1 MKKIIAKQIHSSIV
15 QKVNRH
21 THSWGHYDGMTTDDL
36 SVALV
41 AYGADCALIAFWDD
55 KQIGVCHAGWRGL
68 IDGIIQNVLNN
79 FTITVQCHIA
89 PFLHEFEIQQDSCYK
104 LIREKFGDRYFR
116 YEETKIIF
124 EFKRAVLHSIESIP
138 YTIDD
143 RSTINHPTLAS
154 FRRDK
159 KKGNG
164 TQNRLAIWRD
174 HTDTVQT
181 KLFYPKEEIVLW
193 HP

>member
-1 MKKIIAKQIHSSIV
+1 MKKIIAKQTHSSIV
-15 QKVNRH
+15 QKVDRH
-21 THSWGHYDGMTTDDL
+21 THSWGQYDGMITDDL

-55 KQIGVCHAGWRGL
+55 KKIGICHAGWKGFVE
-68 IDGIIQNVLNN
+68 GIIENILNN
-79 FTITVQCHIA
+79 FTIEVRCHIA
-89 PFLHEFEIQQDSCYK
+89 PFLHEFEIKRDTCYE

-116 YEETKIIF
+116 YENTKIIF
-124 EFKRAVLHSIESIP
+124 EFRRAIVHSLESIP

-143 RSTINHPTLAS
+143 RSTIDHPTLAS

-164 TQNRLAIWRD
+164 TQNRLVVWRD
-174 HTDTVQT
+174 YKNNVHTS
-181 KLFYPKEEIVLW
+181 LFYPKEEIVLW